1 MKKAWENYYLACKGI
16 WDEDTLL
23 WKKEQPRLLKKMK
36 KYIPDTR
43 VYYKVL
49 DDEVM
54 ISDKDKREAIKEKIV
69 YLRRDCERD
78 YRDDMWYYQRHGQ
91 IDKVREIAREWFDSG
106 LYSRSIL
113 TYYYNEFVGLKR
125 NAILAG
131 TGPRMGLQRI
141 ASVWSRVVQGC
152 GSSRF

>member
-1 MKKAWENYYLACKGI
+1 M
-16 WDEDTLL
+16 
-23 WKKEQPRLLKKMK
+23 
-36 KYIPDTR
+36 
-43 VYYKVL
+43 
-49 DDEVM
+49 
-54 ISDKDKREAIKEKIV
+54 
-69 YLRRDCERD
+69 RRDCERD

-131 TGPRMGLQRI
+131 TGPEWAYSVLLQYGAGLFKD
-141 ASVWSRVVQGC
+141 VEVVDL
-152 GSSRF
+152 SELMNPEEESDFWKTKE

>member
-1 MKKAWENYYLACKGI
+1 
-16 WDEDTLL
+16 
-23 WKKEQPRLLKKMK
+23 MK

-54 ISDKDKREAIKEKIV
+54 ISDKEKREAIKEKIV

-113 TYYYNEFVGLKR
+113 TYYYNEFVGLKGMLFLR
-125 NAILAG
+125 EPVPN
-131 TGPRMGLQRI
+131 GPTAYCFSME
-141 ASVWSRVVQGC
+141 QGC
-152 GSSRF
+152 SRMWK

>member
-1 MKKAWENYYLACKGI
+1 
-16 WDEDTLL
+16 
-23 WKKEQPRLLKKMK
+23 MK

-78 YRDDMWYYQRHGQ
+78 YRDDMWYSTAWTDR
-91 IDKVREIAREWFDSG
+91 
-106 LYSRSIL
+106 
-113 TYYYNEFVGLKR
+113 
-125 NAILAG
+125 
-131 TGPRMGLQRI
+131 
-141 ASVWSRVVQGC
+141 
-152 GSSRF
+152 